1 VTTPATP
8 EGGLTAALLQLAEL
22 RTVLGQIDAR
32 EAGHWVVLQQRLRE
46 SAETLAGMAESAG
59 LAADLATTVDDLSG
73 RVDALEDPGLK
84 GKGYVPV
91 PSPRWWDMG
100 DDDRELAL
108 ARLRSWVTD
117 IYRPGMGKT
126 AAKLARCWDEH
137 PACLY
142 ILDWLSELWSVLY
155 LQPSRS
161 ASLLAGQAEWWVR
174 QLEAAAEFMAR
185 ETAGCEHRLLNG
197 ARR

>member
-1 VTTPATP
+1 VTAPATP

-22 RTVLGQIDAR
+22 RGLLGQIDAR
-32 EAGHWVVLQQRLRE
+32 EADHWSVIQQRLRE
-46 SAETLAGMAESAG
+46 TAETLAAMADSAG
-59 LAADLATTVDDLSG
+59 LAAELAGAVEDLDG
-73 RVDALEDPGLK
+73 RVDTLENPSPK
-84 GKGYVPV
+84 GKGYVPA
-91 PSPRWWDMG
+91 PAPRWWDMSEE
-100 DDDRELAL
+100 DRAAAI
-108 ARLRSWVTD
+108 ARLQAWVTD

-126 AAKLARCWDEH
+126 AAKLAACWDQH

-155 LQPSRS
+155 LQPSRT

-174 QLEAAAEFMAR
+174 QLEAAADFMAR
-185 ETAGCEHRLLNG
+185 ETTGCDHRVLNG